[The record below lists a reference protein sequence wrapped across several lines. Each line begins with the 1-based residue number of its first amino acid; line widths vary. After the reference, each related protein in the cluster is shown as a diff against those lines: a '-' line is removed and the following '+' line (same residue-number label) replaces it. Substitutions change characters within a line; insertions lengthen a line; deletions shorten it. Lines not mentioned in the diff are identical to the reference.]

1 MPFPLRRTLRLAA
14 YPLATVVLPSVAQA
28 QIALPEIV
36 VSAPSPIARPAPPIA
51 TGAAS
56 ADTMQGTLPVVTNQ
70 FATVTVVPNAEIRR
84 NGSATLGDLL
94 FEKPGITGS
103 EFAPGASS
111 RPIIRGLD
119 VNRVRIQEDG
129 VGANGASDLGEDHFV
144 PVDPLVTNQVEVI
157 RGPATLRFGSQA
169 IGGVVETT
177 DNRIPTSIPAGGF
190 SAEIRGA
197 GTSVDNRLDGAVLL
211 DGGGGNIA
219 VHADAF
225 GRKAD
230 DYRVPSYPYLVPPD
244 PATAPNAT
252 QPGAFNGRQ
261 PNSSLRND
269 GQAIGASYI
278 FNEGFL
284 GLAVAHIETL
294 YHIPG
299 IDGED
304 HDTRIDAK
312 QTKLLTKGEWRA
324 PNSAIDALRFW
335 GGVTDYKHKEIG
347 LADDTNPATDG
358 VRQIFTNKEQEGRVE
373 AQLTPFNLRFATL
386 TTALGVQGGHQELTA
401 PSPDNAGLWDPNSN
415 WRIAA
420 YMFNEFKFSDTIK
433 AQIAGRLERVE
444 LSGIGRSFDAAG
456 TMTSTPVSPGY
467 TPKSVSVGL
476 IQNLPWDL
484 VGSITAQYVERAP
497 KPAELF
503 SGGGHDATA
512 TFDKGNP
519 NLAIEAAESIEVGL
533 RRAKGPF
540 RFEATAFYTHFN
552 GFIFR
557 RLTGNTCD
565 ADTGVC
571 GPGAG
576 DLNEAI
582 YSQANATF
590 RGGEFQSQ
598 WDILPLGDGLFGIE
612 DQFDIVRATFTDGS
626 NVPRIPPVRVGG
638 GLYWRDANWFVRV
651 KLLHAFAQNNV
662 APVAETPTPG
672 YDDLRAEVS
681 YSWRPSKSP
690 PDGLSEATIGIT
702 GTNLLNQDIRNS
714 VSYSKNEVL
723 MPGAGVRLFA
733 TLKY

>member
-56 ADTMQGTLPVVTNQ
+56 ADTMQGTLPVVTDQ

-484 VGSITAQYVERAP
+484 VGSITAQNVERAP